1 MQIFLNNSILPSVFF
16 DVSVPV
22 HACMMTGEKQISLG
36 LTRFQFA
43 FALLLLSSH
52 TRLGLT
58 RFQFAFALL
67 LLSSHT
73 LLGLTRFQF
82 AFALLLLSAHTRL
95 RLCDRNCF
103 RSQIEQINHIYFFG
117 QPYSEADRAL

>member
-16 DVSVPV
+16 DVRVPV

-43 FALLLLSSH
+43 FALLLP
-52 TRLGLT
+52 
-58 RFQFAFALL
+58 
-67 LLSSHT
+67 SSHT

-82 AFALLLLSAHTRL
+82 AFALLLPSSHTLLGVTRFQFAFALLLLSSHTRL
-95 RLCDRNCF
+95 GLCDRNCL
-103 RSQIEQINHIYFFG
+103 RSQIEQINQTYFFG
-117 QPYSEADRAL
+117 QPYSEAVRAL

>member
-16 DVSVPV
+16 DVRVPV

-43 FALLLLSSH
+43 FALLLPSPH
-52 TRLGLT
+52 TLLGLT
-58 RFQFAFALL
+58 RFQFVFALL

-82 AFALLLLSAHTRL
+82 VFALLLPSSHTL
-95 RLCDRNCF
+95 LGLCGMNCL

>member
-16 DVSVPV
+16 DVRVPE
-22 HACMMTGEKQISLG
+22 HACMMTGEMQISLG

-67 LLSSHT
+67 LLS
-73 LLGLTRFQF
+73 
-82 AFALLLLSAHTRL
+82 AHTRL
-95 RLCDRNCF
+95 GLRDRNCF
-103 RSQIEQINHIYFFG
+103 RSQIEQINQRISFSQKLSTIIHNSSATVG
-117 QPYSEADRAL
+117 DGKVMLM